1 MLQELMHQAIT
12 DLVELNES
20 AESKLTDVKIKGM
33 NDIDIG
39 FLLQESNQKLIES
52 RTLVHTFDT
61 SKVKEKTGEGKETVL
76 KALNLADEELDEYF
90 SRRKGFA
97 IATDCFHIICS
108 CTIS

>member
-1 MLQELMHQAIT
+1 
-12 DLVELNES
+12 
-20 AESKLTDVKIKGM
+20 M

-61 SKVKEKTGEGKETVL
+61 SKVKGKTDEGKVTVL
-76 KALNLADEELDEYF
+76 KALNQADEELDEYF

-97 IATDCFHIICS
+97 IATVVFILFAVALFLKIRDIEKKKA
-108 CTIS
+108 